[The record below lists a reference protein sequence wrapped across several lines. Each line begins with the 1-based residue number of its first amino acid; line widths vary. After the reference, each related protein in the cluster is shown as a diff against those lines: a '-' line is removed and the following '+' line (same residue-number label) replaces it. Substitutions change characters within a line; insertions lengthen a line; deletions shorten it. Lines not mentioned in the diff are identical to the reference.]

1 MPVPV
6 LNLKA
11 QYATIKSEIDA
22 AVAEVFSSQY
32 FVMGPNVE
40 AFEKEAASYLGVK
53 HAIGVNS
60 GSDALL
66 LALMACGVGPGDEVI
81 VPAFTFFATAGAVAR
96 LGARPVFCDV
106 HADTFNIDVADV
118 SKRISK
124 RTKAVIPVDLYG
136 QCADIEALMDL
147 AARHK
152 FTVIEDAAQAFG
164 ATRHGK
170 KAGQVSHMT
179 TYSFYPTKNIG
190 GAGDGGMIATNDD
203 TLADTVKLLHT
214 HGERPRYFNKVVGI
228 CGRLDALQAAVLR
241 VKLKHLDKWNA
252 RRGEIA
258 RIYDKRMGLLKNLK
272 TPLTAAGNTHIYH
285 QYTLQVGDGTSPKP
299 RDDMMAKLTAK
310 GVGSTIYY
318 PVALHRQECFAAMNQ
333 KEGSLPVSEKLT
345 RTVFSLPMYPEL
357 TDAQVNEVAD
367 AVLS

>member
-11 QYATIKSEIDA
+11 QYASIKSEIDA
-22 AVAEVFSSQY
+22 AVADVFTNQS
-32 FVMGPNVE
+32 FILGPIVE
-40 AFEKEAASYLGVK
+40 GFEKEAAAYLGVK
-53 HAIGVNS
+53 HAIGINS

-66 LALMACGVGPGDEVI
+66 LALMAAGVGPDDEVI

-106 HADTFNIDVADV
+106 HADTFNIDVADA

-136 QCADIEALMDL
+136 QCADLEALMDL

-170 KAGQVSHMT
+170 KAGQVSHLT
-179 TYSFYPTKNIG
+179 TYSFYPTKNLG

-203 TLADTVKLLHT
+203 ALADMVKLLHT

-228 CGRLDALQAAVLR
+228 CGRLDALQAAILR

-252 RRGEIA
+252 RRCEIA
-258 RIYDKRMGLLKNLK
+258 RIYDKRFAGKNVK
-272 TPLTAAGNTHIYH
+272 APVTSQGNTHIYH
-285 QYTLQVGDGTSPKP
+285 QYTLQIDDGSSAKP
-299 RDDMMAKLTAK
+299 RDEMMAKLNAK

-345 RTVFSLPMYPEL
+345 RTVFSLPMYPEM
-357 TDAQVNEVAD
+357 TDAQANEVAD